1 MSKLFKKGYKN
12 DAGYDVIL
20 QKTIVF
26 KPNTMTSINLDVKC
40 TPKKGT
46 CAMLIS
52 RTSAAKQ
59 GLIVSMCPIDADYTG
74 NITAIVFNASDKEI
88 TYLKGQAFAQ
98 LVFIKLAKSTLQKV
112 DIEIKNKNKKRTNG
126 KFGSTGR

>member
-1 MSKLFKKGYKN
+1 MFKKGYKN

-20 QKTIVF
+20 QKKVVF
-26 KPNTMTSINLDVKC
+26 KANAITSIDLNVKC

-74 NITAIVFNASDKEI
+74 NVTAIVFNASDKEVI
-88 TYLKGQAFAQ
+88 YLKGEAFAQ
-98 LVFIKLAKSTLQKV
+98 IVFIKLAKDTLPKADV
-112 DIEIKNKNKKRTNG
+112 KIKNKNKKRTDG
-126 KFGSTGR
+126 KLGSTGR